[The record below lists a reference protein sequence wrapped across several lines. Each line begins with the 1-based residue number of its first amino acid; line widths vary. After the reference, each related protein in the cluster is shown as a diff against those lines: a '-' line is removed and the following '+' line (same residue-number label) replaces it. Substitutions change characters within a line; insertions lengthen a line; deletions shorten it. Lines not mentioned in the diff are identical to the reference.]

1 MLKDRI
7 SSRFEPHKRWN
18 LMYFLC
24 IYFYFHHLFCP
35 TCGFMFFS
43 TKWMNSWRVW
53 TTYLTNTT
61 PCECGM
67 LKMGKVRHHLWINSA
82 IYVLDPV
89 LYFWDANMMK
99 RLSVQGNVFF
109 CFSIDSNIL
118 KELEGHWRTDIV
130 SILVNFICSQN
141 EDSKTL

>member
-1 MLKDRI
+1 
-7 SSRFEPHKRWN
+7 
-18 LMYFLC
+18 MYFLC
-24 IYFYFHHLFCP
+24 IYFYFDHLFCP

-43 TKWMNSWRVW
+43 TKWW
-53 TTYLTNTT
+53 TPEGYGLIISITYLTNTT

-67 LKMGKVRHHLWINSA
+67 LKMGKVRHHLWINST

-89 LYFWDANMMK
+89 LYFWDVNMMK

-118 KELEGHWRTDIV
+118 KELEGHWKTDIV
-130 SILVNFICSQN
+130 PILVNFISNQN